1 MQEPLTKA
9 QKATDNKLHKKQVA
23 YRKGLQAELKAEIL
37 LRQAG
42 WQILERRYKTKQGEI
57 DLIAEQDQTIV
68 FVEVKARRNVEEGL
82 YAITPR
88 SQKRIANAA
97 REWVSYH
104 NDVVG
109 KTLRFDAVILP
120 RQGKALHFP
129 NFFEAEIL

>member
-1 MQEPLTKA
+1 MQEPQKSPRATKS
-9 QKATDNKLHKKQVA
+9 NLLKKQAA
-23 YRKGLQAELKAEIL
+23 YRKGLQAELKAEML

-68 FVEVKARRNVEEGL
+68 FVEVKARRGVDDGL
-82 YAITPR
+82 YAITQR
-88 SQKRIANAA
+88 SQRRIANAA
-97 REWVSYH
+97 REWVSHH

-120 RQGKALHFP
+120 KYGEAQHFP
-129 NFFEAEIL
+129 NLFEAEIF

>member
-1 MQEPLTKA
+1 MQDPRTTK
-9 QKATDNKLHKKQVA
+9 QKTTRSRLVTKQAA
-23 YRKGLQAELKAEIL
+23 YRKGLRAELKAEVL
-37 LRQAG
+37 LRKAG

-68 FVEVKARRNVEEGL
+68 FVEVKARRGTEEGL

-97 REWVSYH
+97 REWVSLH
-104 NDVVG
+104 SDMVG

-120 RQGKALHFP
+120 QRGEAQHFP
-129 NFFEAEIL
+129 NLFEAEIY